1 MAKRII
7 YNENARRAL
16 ERGMDILAEAV
27 AVTLGPKGRN
37 VVLEKKFGAPQI
49 VNDGVTIA
57 KEIELEDH
65 VENTG
70 VALIRQAASKTNDA
84 AGDGTTTATVLAHA
98 MVKEG
103 LRNVAAGAN
112 AIALKRGVDKAT
124 GFLVEKIAEHAKQVE
139 DSKSIAQ
146 VGSISAGNDD
156 EVGQMIA
163 NAMDKVGKEGV
174 ISLEE
179 GKSMTTELEITEGM
193 RFDKGY
199 ISPYFVT
206 DTERME
212 AILEEPFILLTDK
225 KIGLVQDLVP
235 VLEQVARSGR
245 PLLIIAEDI
254 EKEALATLVVNKLRG
269 VLNVTAVKAP
279 GFGDRRK
286 AMLEDI
292 AVLTGGQLITE
303 DAGLKLE
310 NTKLDMIGKARR
322 ITITKDSTTIVA
334 EGNEVAVK
342 SRCEQIRRQMDETE
356 SSYDKEKLQER
367 LAKLAGGVAVI
378 KVGAATETE
387 MKDRKLR
394 LEDAINATKAAVEE
408 GIVPGG
414 GTTLAH
420 LTPQLEEWANA
431 NLKGEE
437 LTGALIV
444 ARALAAP
451 LKRIAEN
458 AGLNGAVIAER
469 VKEKPFNVGFN
480 AATNEFVDM
489 FEAGIV
495 DPAKVTRSALQ
506 NAASIAGMVLTTECI
521 VVDKPEPKE
530 GAASGGG
537 GGMGGGDFDY

>member
-1 MAKRII
+1 
-7 YNENARRAL
+7 
-16 ERGMDILAEAV
+16 
-27 AVTLGPKGRN
+27 
-37 VVLEKKFGAPQI
+37 
-49 VNDGVTIA
+49 
-57 KEIELEDH
+57 
-65 VENTG
+65 
-70 VALIRQAASKTNDA
+70 
-84 AGDGTTTATVLAHA
+84 

-112 AIALKRGVDKAT
+112 AIALKRGIDKAT
-124 GFLVEKIAEHAKQVE
+124 HFLVEKIAEHARSVE
-139 DSKSIAQ
+139 DSKAIAQ
-146 VGSISAGNDD
+146 VAAISAGNDD

-163 NAMDKVGKEGV
+163 QAMDKVGKEGV
-174 ISLEE
+174 ISLQE

-199 ISPYFVT
+199 ISPYFAT

-212 AILEEPFILLTDK
+212 AVFDEPFILLTDK
-225 KIGLVQDLVP
+225 KITLVQDLVP
-235 VLEQVARSGR
+235 VLEQVARAGR
-245 PLLIIAEDI
+245 PLVIIAEDI
-254 EKEALATLVVNKLRG
+254 EKEALATLVVNRLRG
-269 VLNVTAVKAP
+269 VLNVAAVKAP

-286 AMLEDI
+286 ALLEDI
-292 AVLTGGQLITE
+292 AILTGGQVITE
-303 DAGLKLE
+303 DAGLKLDS
-310 NTKLDMIGKARR
+310 TRLDMLGKARR
-322 ITITKDSTTIVA
+322 ITITKENTTIVA
-334 EGNEVAVK
+334 EGNEKPVQA
-342 SRCEQIRRQMDETE
+342 RCEQIRRQMEETE

-367 LAKLAGGVAVI
+367 LAKLAGGVAVV

-420 LTPQLEEWANA
+420 LTPNLESWAA
-431 NLKGEE
+431 ENLTGEE

-444 ARALAAP
+444 ARAIPAP

-458 AGLNGAVIAER
+458 AGQNGAVIAER
-469 VKEKPFNVGFN
+469 VKEKDFNVGFN

-530 GAASGGG
+530 GAPAGAGA
-537 GGMGGGDFDY
+537 GMGGDFDY